1 MSPNAVNHCV
11 TMSTEPV
18 SDPVRSLPAPAPR
31 GAILREVADVFAL
44 RPYHAPAGIAQFEE
58 MASGLADH
66 ADPQACADAARALV
80 DHPCAPTRLLE
91 KLARLSPEAAIIV
104 LGSSR
109 AVSPAR
115 LAAAAAWGPP
125 ELAAAVATR
134 GDLDRPLAAA
144 LAQRSEREIALALAR
159 NLAAPLDRAD
169 LRALIA
175 RAREDGE
182 LAEALLPRAEGED
195 GAPLFLHAGGPL
207 RMQILATALRRD
219 LIAGPRPTLRLMDE
233 DAFDATLAA
242 AARQDRDQTAA
253 LLGEALEIGARA
265 ARRLLGDVAGEGVAL
280 ALAALGL
287 DDDRRDLL
295 LMFLAPGDGA
305 SVQPY
310 ERLSRIAGTTP
321 PRAARRIVD
330 AIAAR
335 VPLARA
341 PDRRGGADDA
351 ALSARAAIGESARRR
366 PSPHGEAKLG

>member
-1 MSPNAVNHCV
+1 MSRKAVNHCV

-18 SDPVRSLPAPAPR
+18 SDPAPSLAAPPQR
-31 GAILREVADVFAL
+31 GAILREVAEVFAL
-44 RPYHAPAGIAQFEE
+44 RPYHAPASVAQFEE

-66 ADPQACADAARALV
+66 ADPQACADAARALI

-115 LAAAAAWGPP
+115 LSAAVAWGPAD
-125 ELAAAVATR
+125 LAAAVAAR
-134 GDLDRPLAAA
+134 GDLDRPLVAA
-144 LAQRSEREIALALAR
+144 LAQRSERDVALALAK

-175 RAREDGE
+175 RARDDAE

-195 GAPLFLHAGGPL
+195 GAPLFLHAGAPL
-207 RMQILATALRRD
+207 RMQILAAAMRRD
-219 LIAGPRPTLRLMDE
+219 LAAGPRPTLRLMDD

-242 AARQDRDQTAA
+242 AARRDRDQTAA
-253 LLGEALEIGARA
+253 LLGDALEIGARD
-265 ARRLLGDVAGEGVAL
+265 ARRILGDASGETVAL
-280 ALAALGL
+280 ALAALAL

-335 VPLARA
+335 TPLARA
-341 PDRRGGADDA
+341 PERRTGLDDA
-351 ALSARAAIGESARRR
+351 ALSARAAIGESVRRR
-366 PSPHGEAKLG
+366 QPPHSEAKQA